1 VVPEATG
8 AAHIETP
15 APVAGTTRGASQ
27 LPVHYRLIE
36 VGIGP
41 DTVGPR
47 QDAQGIDSKTWAGQA
62 GRPVGCCVHSCGSLP
77 AMARSRRSVKKTG
90 SGIGPALRLGDDRDS
105 IGILM
110 LEGCATGVCG
120 RVTLLFF

>member
-1 VVPEATG
+1 DPHVLRSANGALVVVPEATG

-47 QDAQGIDSKTWAGQA
+47 QDAQGIDSKTWAGQS
-62 GRPVGCCVHSCGSLP
+62 GRPVGCCVHSPSP
-77 AMARSRRSVKKTG
+77 VWREAMAAS
-90 SGIGPALRLGDDRDS
+90 A
-105 IGILM
+105 
-110 LEGCATGVCG
+110 
-120 RVTLLFF
+120 